1 MRSRYL
7 VLEYVDGGELFDYIS
22 SNGPLPEEEAV
33 RLFRQI
39 IAAISYCHRFNI
51 CHRDLKPE
59 NILLDS
65 KYNIKLADFGMA
77 VLQLSGHL
85 LNTSC
90 GSPHYAAPEIVNGRR
105 YHGDMADTWSCGII
119 LFALLAGSLPF
130 DGGDIAGT
138 LRLVRKG
145 EYIMPAWFSPEA
157 ADLIQRILQKQP
169 EDRISIQD
177 IWMHPLL
184 KKYEKLHKSFCD
196 HYVGP
201 QPPLSTADC
210 GQPLLGLQDIDLD
223 ILQNLQKLW
232 HGVRRE
238 ELIERLLDTK

>member
-1 MRSRYL
+1 
-7 VLEYVDGGELFDYIS
+7 
-22 SNGPLPEEEAV
+22 
-33 RLFRQI
+33 
-39 IAAISYCHRFNI
+39 
-51 CHRDLKPE
+51 
-59 NILLDS
+59 
-65 KYNIKLADFGMA
+65 MA